1 MVNDPISDLLTRIRN
16 GYMSQAEE
24 IIVPHSKAKEAVVK
38 VLTQEGYLASY
49 DIQKEPFA
57 LIIKLKYDKKSP
69 AISGIVRV
77 SKPGLRVY
85 TSIDSLPKVFSGLGT
100 HILSTPRGVMGQKQ
114 ARKLHLGGEV
124 ICKVW

>member
-1 MVNDPISDLLTRIRN
+1 MVTDPISDLLTRIRN
-16 GYMSQAEE
+16 GYMSKAES
-24 IIVPHSKAKEAVVK
+24 ITLPHSKAKEAIVK
-38 VLTQEGYLASY
+38 VLVQEGYVTAY
-49 DIQKEPFA
+49 TVQKDP
-57 LIIKLKYDKKSP
+57 LTLVINLKYDKKEP

-77 SKPGLRVY
+77 SKPGSRVY

-100 HILSTPRGVMGQKQ
+100 HILSTPKGMMGQKQ